1 MREKKIDILLDSVIM
16 SEIEKYSWIIKGVTT
31 TPTFFKR
38 EGINYDEFIENFR
51 KTYPNLEIHV
61 EALGQTVEKT
71 EKEIQN
77 IMNQEWFD
85 RDKVVLKIPVSFE
98 NLRLVQKYA
107 KDGIRFNVH
116 LVFTANQ
123 ASVATMVSADYV
135 CPLIGRY
142 ADTMSSKSGKNLHGG
157 NTCAGS
163 ELLKDVRSAIEY
175 VRPESETKV
184 MASSIRTVGD
194 YYTAIMNRA
203 DVVTV
208 PTKVM
213 DVLLD
218 HEMTKQGVETF
229 LRDMGYEI

>member
-1 MREKKIDILLDSVIM
+1 MKEKKIDILLDSVIM

-38 EGINYDEFIENFR
+38 EGINYDEFIETFR

-61 EALGQTVEKT
+61 EALGLTVEET
-71 EKEIQN
+71 EKEIQK
-77 IMNQEWFD
+77 IMNQNWFD
-85 RDKVVLKIPVSFE
+85 KDKVVLKIPVSFE

-107 KDGIRFNVH
+107 KEGIRFNVH

-123 ASVATMVSADYV
+123 ASIATMVSADYV
-135 CPLIGRY
+135 CPLVGRY
-142 ADTMSSKSGKNLHGG
+142 ADTMSNKFGKNLHGG
-157 NTCAGS
+157 SECAGS
-163 ELLKDVRSAIEY
+163 NLLNEVLTAIEN

-194 YYTAIMNRA
+194 YHTAIMNQA

-213 DVLLD
+213 DILLD
-218 HEMTKQGVETF
+218 HEMTKQGIDTF
-229 LRDMGYEI
+229 LKDMGYEI